1 MKEAPSIK
9 APYAYGKISDASRNT
24 ALNMLEMTAEQ
35 KRRGELNEAQMEETY
50 RALAPFLSSQQK
62 AQLRSL
68 LDSLK

>member
-1 MKEAPSIK
+1 MLND
-9 APYAYGKISDASRNT
+9 AYEYYRTKSKGE
-24 ALNMLEMTAEQ
+24 LWQVLLEMTAEQ